1 MYTLVDD
8 LPFPEDLI
16 NTVFTDLFLI
26 ASEVVNTNLTN
37 CVEYFRTEYKYFTIT
52 KAENYLHDVWKGVS
66 PPLKEEDIVNQW
78 FAVIYWHKKKQSLFI
93 GKAKRRFLQD
103 VNGPTAA
110 IEVECWKWD
119 SAAVNTLSS
128 SKGC

>member
-1 MYTLVDD
+1 MYTLVND

-52 KAENYLHDVWKGVS
+52 KAENYLYIV
-66 PPLKEEDIVNQW
+66 KEGNYYAYRMEGNYYAHYFNKHSDHMVTNLSLCQYSTLNIDH
-78 FAVIYWHKKKQSLFI
+78 ICRKKL
-93 GKAKRRFLQD
+93 
-103 VNGPTAA
+103 N
-110 IEVECWKWD
+110 
-119 SAAVNTLSS
+119 
-128 SKGC
+128 